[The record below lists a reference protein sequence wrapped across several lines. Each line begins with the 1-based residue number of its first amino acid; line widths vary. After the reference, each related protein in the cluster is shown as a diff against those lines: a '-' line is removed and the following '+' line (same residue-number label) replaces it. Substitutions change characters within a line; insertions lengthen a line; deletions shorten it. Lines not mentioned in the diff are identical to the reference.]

1 MASAETKSLIS
12 ELNVQ
17 KLGLKLVPLASEGL
31 FKSNDVELDEDILVA
46 EYPYRELF
54 SNSINVIKGIVSS
67 NKGMGD
73 DRGQFQMDAAVQPS
87 NSGGPI
93 YY

>member
-1 MASAETKSLIS
+1 M
-12 ELNVQ
+12 
-17 KLGLKLVPLASEGL
+17 VPLASEGL
-31 FKSNDVELDEDILVA
+31 FKSNDVELGENILVV
-46 EYPYRELF
+46 EYSYGEL
-54 SNSINVIKGIVSS
+54 SSASTNVIKGIISS